1 MAYSDLEKTKI
12 IDEICDLI
20 SSGLSLRKAI
30 EQSDSIPKTVFLDW
44 IAKSD
49 DKADQ
54 YARAMEERTE
64 LKFESIQ
71 SDYLE
76 VPVLNPVTGAIDS
89 AWVALQRLKIDAKK
103 WELAKLMPKKYGD
116 RLDLDHTTKGE
127 AINIISLGI
136 GVKPED

>member
-30 EQSDSIPKTVFLDW
+30 EQAKSIPKTVFLDW
-44 IAKSD
+44 IALNES
-49 DKADQ
+49 KADQ

-64 LKFESIQ
+64 LKFDSIQ
-71 SDYLE
+71 SDYQEEPQRDLE
-76 VPVLNPVTGAIDS
+76 SGRIDS

-103 WELAKLMPKKYGD
+103 WELSKLMPKKYGD
-116 RLDLDHTTKGE
+116 RIDLDHTTKGE

-136 GVKPED
+136 GVKPEY